1 MFHITI
7 DPEGPGVIR
16 LHLRRAGGPVVPAF
30 ARRPRNLLWING
42 SQLLLLDESNA
53 DIVQALMEVA
63 QEGTRPGAEVSRQAW
78 DEVKRETAGRVRT
91 LYPRVPLAEV
101 EEDIDYLYG
110 LIVELARGA
119 CPKDRG
125 VPGRVMTEMEWR
137 APARMDLMISS
148 MGVSGCQN
156 ACAWCYAADMPAVR
170 ELDAESWKRVLDR
183 LWNAGVPMV
192 NFTGGEP
199 TMRPDLVELVRYAEK
214 FVTGLITN
222 GRALARLASK
232 LKAASLDYVQVS
244 IESADPAVH
253 ESIVGS
259 QGAWK
264 ETVAGI
270 EAALG
275 EGMYVS
281 TNTTLTR
288 SNAEGF
294 PDLLRFLASRGVRY
308 VGCNTLI
315 PAGRGVGHPEAL
327 KTRDLASVLANA
339 AAIAEGL
346 GLEFNWF
353 TPTCYNDLNPVA
365 MGLGAKS
372 CSACH
377 TNMAVRPDGVVVP
390 CQSWLHDEG
399 LGNILT
405 MPWKRIFDHPLA
417 RRIRAHGFAPS
428 ECKQCQHF
436 SVCGGG
442 CPLERLG
449 ANKSP
454 QRPAAVARIIPEG
467 RSNEGRSGDTSTSDA
482 TRDPAR
488 GGARNGAKS
497 CARRGARRTEE
508 AGDGR
513 RSR

>member
-1 MFHITI
+1 MTERLRRFFKKPGMFHITI

-16 LHLRRAGGPVVPAF
+16 LHLRRAGGPVIAAL

-42 SQLLLLDESNA
+42 SQLLLLDESGA
-53 DIVQALMEVA
+53 DMVQALIEVA
-63 QEGTRPGAEVSRQAW
+63 HERTRPGGEVSEEAW
-78 DEVKRETAGRVRT
+78 SEVKRETARRVRR
-91 LYPRVPLAEV
+91 LYPRVSVAEV

-110 LIVELARGA
+110 LIVELSRGA
-119 CPKDRG
+119 CPSERG
-125 VPGRVMTEMEWR
+125 VPGRVMAEAEWR
-137 APARMDLMISS
+137 APARVDLMISS
-148 MGVSGCQN
+148 MGISGCQN

-170 ELDAESWKRVLDR
+170 ELDTASWKRVLDR

-199 TMRPDLVELVRYAEK
+199 TMRPDLVELVRHAEK

-222 GRALARLASK
+222 GRALAGLVGE

-253 ESIVGS
+253 DSIACS

-264 ETVAGI
+264 ETVDGI
-270 EAALG
+270 KAALG
-275 EGMYVS
+275 AGMYVS
-281 TNTTLTR
+281 TNTTLTKA
-288 SNAEGF
+288 NARGF
-294 PDLLRFLASRGVRY
+294 PDLLRFLADIGVRY
-308 VGCNTLI
+308 VGCNALI
-315 PAGRGVGHPEAL
+315 PAGRGVGHPDAL
-327 KTRDLASVLANA
+327 NPRDLETVLAESA
-339 AAIAEGL
+339 TVAGGL

-405 MPWKRIFDHPLA
+405 VPWKRIFDHPLA
-417 RRIRAHGFAPS
+417 RKVRTHGFAPS
-428 ECKQCQHF
+428 ECKKCKHF
-436 SVCGGG
+436 AICGGG
-442 CPLERLG
+442 CPLGGLVG
-449 ANKSP
+449 N
-454 QRPAAVARIIPEG
+454 Q
-467 RSNEGRSGDTSTSDA
+467 
-482 TRDPAR
+482 TR
-488 GGARNGAKS
+488 AKS
-497 CARRGARRTEE
+497 AAPVRAGLESGAES
-508 AGDGR
+508 GSGR
-513 RSR
+513 RSK